1 MEAMNGSRSRLLQ
14 VVIAATLINVMPD
27 GRAETYDH
35 PTVRATQPDDFY
47 DDSGYFEY
55 GYDNWDFNDYSDP
68 SDSGDD
74 EPADTE
80 TDEEKKAE
88 CDAIAAKVSGSCD
101 LKNPPLMV
109 TNGCG
114 SGVTTNLVPDF
125 LSVYG
130 VPVLRLGPIFEGAC
144 NMHDICYGTYFSSKE
159 ACDLSLNTNMIKLAR
174 LRMTDAQWTTYGPFV
189 KLQALGYSAG
199 LQAPFIDGISGEA
212 FNQAQLDGAC
222 RVYSG
227 KAKAAGCFD

>member
-1 MEAMNGSRSRLLQ
+1 MNGSRSRLLQ

-88 CDAIAAKVSGSCD
+88 CDAIAAKVPTGCN
-101 LKNPPLMV
+101 LTNPPLLT

-114 SGVTTNLVPDF
+114 GGMFANLVPDY
-125 LSVYG
+125 LIVKG
-130 VPVLRLGPIFEGAC
+130 TPVTRLGPIFTAAC
-144 NMHDICYGTYFSSKE
+144 NTHDRCYGTYPSDKA
-159 ACDLSLNTNMIKLAR
+159 ACDEDLRGNMIRVIYERFSPTQQFAFGNYVVAQANLYSDMLQGAAR
-174 LRMTDAQWTTYGPFV
+174 TIAQGFFDAG
-189 KLQALGYSAG
+189 QAAGTCRALSA
-199 LQAPFIDGISGEA
+199 E
-212 FNQAQLDGAC
+212 
-222 RVYSG
+222 
-227 KAKAAGCFD
+227 AKAADCLE

>member
-1 MEAMNGSRSRLLQ
+1 MNGSRSRLLQ

-55 GYDNWDFNDYSDP
+55 GYDNWDFNDYSEP

-130 VPVLRLGPIFEGAC
+130 VPVLRLGPIFQDAC
-144 NMHDICYGTYFSSKE
+144 NEHDICYGTYLTSKE
-159 ACDLSLNTNMIKLAR
+159 ACDLNLHADMVDFAR
-174 LRMTDAQWTTYGPFV
+174 RKMSDSQWMAYRTFV
-189 KLQALGYSAG
+189 VAQALSYSRA
-199 LQAPFIDGISGEA
+199 LQLPPVSTFADGA
-212 FNQAQLDGAC
+212 FQTGQLNGAC
-222 RVYSG
+222 RVYS
-227 KAKAAGCFD
+227 AKAEKAGCLE